1 MSDIYI
7 LENKLKKQPHL
18 HLHTRY
24 QSFNST
30 TKNHFK
36 ILTFWHVIDDNFTK
50 MFQTRTART
59 ARIHVS
65 VSLWLLLLDLA
76 NYRIGILPSTFPS
89 LKSCL
94 SSFDVFDVFLC
105 LCPWLQ
111 TDSYMFLY

>member
-24 QSFNST
+24 QSFNNA

-50 MFQTRTART
+50 MFQTRTARNNT
-59 ARIHVS
+59 HLQA
-65 VSLWLLLLDLA
+65 
-76 NYRIGILPSTFPS
+76 ILPHSS
-89 LKSCL
+89 LRL
-94 SSFDVFDVFLC
+94 LRSSVYFSRIPLF
-105 LCPWLQ
+105 W
-111 TDSYMFLY
+111 